1 MNCFE
6 NMITTA
12 PTLAFYRGDTV
23 HVPVTFELIPGQP
36 YLMEE
41 GDSLLFAAFHGN
53 QEMFRVEM
61 TGADQSED
69 GTITL
74 VIPAE
79 ATELLRPDIYDYE
92 AELKTAAGEI
102 HTAGNGQLAILA
114 DKITPEVRGND

>member
-36 YLMEE
+36 YLMGE
-41 GDSLLFAAFHGN
+41 GDSLLFAAFRGN
-53 QEMFRVEM
+53 QVMFRVEM
-61 TGADQSED
+61 TGADQSAD
-69 GTITL
+69 GTIAL

-79 ATELLRPDIYDYE
+79 ATESLRPDIYDYE
-92 AELKTAAGEI
+92 VELKTADGEI
-102 HTAGNGQLAILA
+102 HTAGNGKLAIA
-114 DKITPEVRGND
+114 CDRITPEVRGYD